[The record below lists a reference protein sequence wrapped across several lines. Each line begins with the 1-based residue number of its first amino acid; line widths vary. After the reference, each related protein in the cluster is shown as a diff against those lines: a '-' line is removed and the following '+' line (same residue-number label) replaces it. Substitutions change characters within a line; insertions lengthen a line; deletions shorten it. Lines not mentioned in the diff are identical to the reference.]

1 MGKRPSIKDVA
12 AHAGVSMATVS
23 RVLSGDYPV
32 SGETRSRVQKAVRE
46 LDYVVNAH
54 ARALHGATSKV
65 VALVVAEVTTPFFAL
80 IAAGVEQQATE
91 ANRLC
96 LVCTT
101 HADPDRELDVVR
113 LMREQRAD
121 AVILAGGVV
130 ENDDYRERMRRYA
143 QGLEDAGSRLV
154 LCARPSL
161 GLDFPAITVEY
172 ENTGGAHAATTHLL
186 TAGHRRILMAAG
198 PIGLTTSDQRVQGY
212 RTALAAFGVPIDP
225 ELINHG
231 PWDREGGYQ
240 RMRALL
246 RDGPEFT
253 AIFAGNDGVAAGAM
267 QAVREAGKRIP
278 DDCSIVGYDDVP
290 SARDF
295 DPPLTSVRV
304 PQEELG
310 RMAVKLATQHSG
322 GSSAREHVMLGTHL
336 VVRKSVR
343 PLDKPL
349 H

>member
-1 MGKRPSIKDVA
+1 LNKRPSIKDVA
-12 AHAGVSMATVS
+12 ARAGVSMATVS

-32 SGETRSRVQKAVRE
+32 AAPTRARVQRAVRE

-65 VALVVAEVTTPFFAL
+65 VALVVADVVTPFFAR
-80 IAAGVEQQATE
+80 IAAGVEEEATK

-101 HADPDRELDVVR
+101 HADADRELGVVM

-143 QGLEDAGSRLV
+143 HGLEDAGSRLV

-161 GLDFPAITVEY
+161 GPDFPAITVEY
-172 ENTGGAHAATTHLL
+172 ENVGGAHAAATHLL
-186 TAGHRRILMAAG
+186 TAGHRKILMVAG
-198 PIGLTTSDQRVQGY
+198 PVGLTTSDQRVEGY
-212 RTALAAFGVPIDP
+212 RTALAAYGQPVDP
-225 ELINHG
+225 ALINHG
-231 PWDREGGYQ
+231 PWGRDEGY
-240 RMRALL
+240 RRIRALL
-246 RDGPEFT
+246 ESGPEFT

-267 QAVREAGKRIP
+267 AALRETGRRVPEDI
-278 DDCSIVGYDDVP
+278 SIVGYDDVP
-290 SARDF
+290 SAADF
-295 DPPLTSVRV
+295 NPPLTTVRV

-310 RMAVKLATQHSG
+310 RTAVKLAMQRG
-322 GSSAREHVMLGTHL
+322 GGASAREHVMLGTHL
-336 VVRKSVR
+336 VVRGTVR
-343 PLDKPL
+343 PIPV
-349 H
+349 

>member
-1 MGKRPSIKDVA
+1 MSKRPSIKDVA
-12 AHAGVSMATVS
+12 ARAGVSMATVS

-32 SGETRSRVQKAVRE
+32 SGETRLRVQRAVRE

-54 ARALHGATSKV
+54 ARALHGATAKV
-65 VALVVAEVTTPFFAL
+65 VALIVAEVTTPFFAR
-80 IAAGVEQQATE
+80 IAAGVEEQATV

-143 QGLEDAGSRLV
+143 QGLENAGSRLV

-161 GLDFPAITVEY
+161 GRDFPAITVEY
-172 ENTGGAHAATTHLL
+172 ENVGGAHAATTHLL
-186 TAGHRRILMAAG
+186 TAGHRRILMVAG
-198 PIGLTTSDQRVQGY
+198 PVGLTTSDQRVAGY
-212 RTALAAFGVPIDP
+212 RTALAAYGQRFDP
-225 ELINHG
+225 MLVSHG
-231 PWDREGGYQ
+231 PWDREGGYR
-240 RMRALL
+240 RMRKLL
-246 RDGPEFT
+246 ESGLEYS
-253 AIFAGNDGVAAGAM
+253 AVFAGNDGVAAGAM
-267 QAVREAGKRIP
+267 QALREAGKRIP
-278 DDCSIVGYDDVP
+278 DDVSIVGFDDVP

-295 DPPLTSVRV
+295 DPPLTSVSV
-304 PQEELG
+304 PQEDLG
-310 RMAVKLATQHSG
+310 RTAVKLATDRSSDASG
-322 GSSAREHVMLGTHL
+322 RQHVMLGTHL

-343 PLDKPL
+343 PVTA
-349 H
+349 

>member
-1 MGKRPSIKDVA
+1 LNKRPSIKDVA
-12 AHAGVSMATVS
+12 ARAGVSMATVS

-32 SGETRSRVQKAVRE
+32 AGETRARVQRAVRE

-65 VALVVAEVTTPFFAL
+65 VALVVAEVVTPFFAL
-80 IAAGVEQQATE
+80 IAAGVEEQATE

-101 HADPDRELDVVR
+101 HADPDRELGVVR

-161 GLDFPAITVEY
+161 GPDFPAITVEY
-172 ENTGGAHAATTHLL
+172 ENVGGAHAATTHLL
-186 TAGHRRILMAAG
+186 TAGHRRILMVAG
-198 PIGLTTSDQRVQGY
+198 PPGLTTSDQRVEGY
-212 RTALAAFGVPIDP
+212 RTAFAAYGQPVDPALID
-225 ELINHG
+225 HG
-231 PWDREGGYQ
+231 PWGRNESYR
-240 RMRALL
+240 RMRVLL
-246 RDGPEFT
+246 ESPPEFT

-267 QAVREAGKRIP
+267 AALREVGRRVP
-278 DDCSIVGYDDVP
+278 EDVSIVGYDDVP

-295 DPPLTSVRV
+295 NPPLTTVRV

-310 RMAVKLATQHSG
+310 RTAVKLAMQRSG
-322 GSSAREHVMLGTHL
+322 GVPARDHVMLGTHV
-336 VVRKSVR
+336 VVRDSVR
-343 PLDKPL
+343 PLPR
-349 H
+349 